1 MSRRTPIVLV
11 SGGKGGVGKT
21 TLATNLAVQLASK
34 GLRVLLADLDLG
46 LANVDVLLQLDPP
59 RTSEDAIAGRCALR
73 ECVVESKAGLH
84 VLPAGCGAAELANL
98 PAERLEALGTELQ
111 ELAQDYDLVIG
122 DSPAGIGADVLA
134 FAALAQL
141 VLVVTTP
148 DPAALSD
155 AYGLIKALD
164 TRARELERDLPT
176 PELVLNCVSGVDEAR
191 DLAAKLGTVC
201 ERFLSRAPRL
211 AGWLP
216 RSTRIQDS
224 CRRRTLFSLGATR
237 SLEMHCL
244 TELSRRVARL
254 SERASPALAVSQA

>member
-1 MSRRTPIVLV
+1 MSGAAPIVLV

-21 TLATNLAVQLASK
+21 TLAANLAVHLASK

-46 LANVDVLLQLDPP
+46 LANVDVFLRIDPQ
-59 RTSEDAIAGRCALR
+59 RTSEDVVAGRCSLR
-73 ECVVESKAGLH
+73 DCIVESQSGVH
-84 VLPAGCGAAELANL
+84 VLPGACGAADLADL
-98 PAERLEALGTELQ
+98 PAQRLEALGRELQ
-111 ELAQDYDLVIG
+111 TLAQEYDLVIA
-122 DSPAGIGADVLA
+122 DSPAGIGADVLS
-134 FAALAQL
+134 FAALARL

-191 DLAAKLGTVC
+191 ELAAKLAQVC

-216 RSTRIQDS
+216 RSARIQES
-224 CRRRTLFSLGATR
+224 CRRRTLFSLGAPR
-237 SLEMHCL
+237 GLETHCL
-244 TELSRRVARL
+244 AELARRVARL
-254 SERASPALAVSQA
+254 SEHALPALVGAQA